1 MKDERRPRRQDTPT
15 PDSTAEPERIAAQ
28 DGYVGAEDEETIAER
43 TEEEDAAQG

>member
-1 MKDERRPRRQDTPT
+1 MTNERRPRRQDST
-15 PDSTAEPERIAAQ
+15 PDSTAEPERIAEQ